1 MKIGAHVSSAGG
13 ISKAV
18 ERGAEIGA
26 EAIQFFGSS
35 PQGWAFNP
43 IPGQEIEAF
52 RQGMA
57 EANVGPVFL
66 HAIYLINLGTQK
78 EEILEKGVQSLISYM
93 NLASAIGASGVIFH
107 PGSHGGAGYD
117 AIFPQA
123 VSAIQ
128 RVLENSPQG
137 PWLLLENMAGMGRH
151 IGAKFDDLGRILRA
165 VDSPRLKVCL
175 DTQHAFAAGYDMTT
189 SSGIEAMVAEFDR
202 DVGVANLCAV
212 HANDSKR
219 PCGSGVD
226 RHDNI
231 GEGFIGEE
239 GFAAIMGNQAFR
251 DVPFLLE
258 VPGFASP
265 GSKSNGP
272 DRINID
278 ILKNIRRNLGLSP

>member
-26 EAIQFFGSS
+26 EAIQLFGSS

-43 IPGQEIEAF
+43 IPGQAIEAF

-128 RVLENSPQG
+128 RVLENSPPG

-175 DTQHAFAAGYDMTT
+175 DTQHAFAAG
-189 SSGIEAMVAEFDR
+189 R
-202 DVGVANLCAV
+202 DHLLEHLPFRAV
-212 HANDSKR
+212 T
-219 PCGSGVD
+219 
-226 RHDNI
+226 
-231 GEGFIGEE
+231 
-239 GFAAIMGNQAFR
+239 FR
-251 DVPFLLE
+251 DHLRDDKV
-258 VPGFASP
+258 GFSP
-265 GSKSNGP
+265 IVYSNEILC
-272 DRINID
+272 DRIALDSAEIEVVRFDFDNGC
-278 ILKNIRRNLGLSP
+278 IRR